1 MTELLQQVAVG
12 IASGGIYSSVALAL
26 VMIFRSTGHVN
37 FAQGEMAMLSTFL
50 AWALIE
56 GGMSYWAAVPI
67 TVAAAFVG
75 GVAIEWALIRP
86 VRHGRELSL
95 VTVFL
100 GLLMICNSLA
110 GWVWGYELKQFPS
123 PFDGI
128 AFLKNAYAS
137 PHDIG
142 VFGVTVLVMSALFAL
157 FHYTLWGLG
166 LRASADNPASSWL
179 VGIPVGRMSGIGW
192 GLASAIGAIAGV
204 MVAPTVFLDPTMM
217 LNVLL
222 YGFAAALLGG
232 INNPWGA
239 VAGGFIIGVLENLL
253 GVYVIGTEIRMSVA
267 LMVIVA
273 VLVVRPAGLFGTRT
287 VVRY

>member
-1 MTELLQQVAVG
+1 VTELLQQIAVG

-37 FAQGEMAMLSTFL
+37 FAQGEMAMLATFL
-50 AWALIE
+50 CWALLDS
-56 GGMSYWAAVPI
+56 GMSYWLAFAA

-75 GVAIEWALIRP
+75 GMLIEWVLIRP
-86 VRHGRELSL
+86 VRHGKEMAL

-100 GLLMICNSLA
+100 GLLMICNSVA
-110 GWVWGYELKQFPS
+110 GWTWGYDMKPFAS
-123 PFDGI
+123 PFDSLS
-128 AFLKNAYAS
+128 FLANPYVS
-137 PHDIG
+137 THDIG
-142 VFGVTVLVMSALFAL
+142 AMAVTVVVMAALFIAL
-157 FHYTLWGLG
+157 RYTLWGLAM
-166 LRASADNPASSWL
+166 RASSENPVSSWL
-179 VGIPVGRMSGIGW
+179 VGISVGRMSGIGW
-192 GLASAIGAIAGV
+192 GVASAIGAIAGV
-204 MVAPTVFLDPTMM
+204 MVAPTLFLDPTMM

-239 VAGGFIIGVLENLL
+239 VAGGFIIGVLENLI

-267 LMVIVA
+267 LIVIVA
-273 VLVVRPAGLFGTRT
+273 VLVVKPVGLFGTRT